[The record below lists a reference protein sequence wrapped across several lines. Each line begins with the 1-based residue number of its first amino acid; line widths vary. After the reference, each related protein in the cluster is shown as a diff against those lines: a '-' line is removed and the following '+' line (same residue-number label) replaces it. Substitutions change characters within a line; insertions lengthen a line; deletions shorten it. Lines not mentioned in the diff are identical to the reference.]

1 MEALGMIEV
10 RGYLGAVSAT
20 DAALKA
26 ADVDLN
32 NAEVI
37 RGGLTT
43 VELGGD
49 VAAVNAAVE
58 AGAEEAKSLNC
69 LISHH
74 VIARV
79 DEQTKIV
86 TTSKNKQEKKKNK
99 QEELAVE
106 DASEKSQPSKPE
118 DNSSKNKETIKE
130 QLAKEKVVE
139 LRKRA
144 YQMDITTLKK
154 SEIKTATKKDLI
166 KAIAAEVERSE

>member
-1 MEALGMIEV
+1 MKALGMIEV

-26 ADVDLN
+26 ADVELN

-43 VELGGD
+43 VELIGD
-49 VAAVNAAVE
+49 VAAVKAAVD
-58 AGAEEAKSLNC
+58 AGAKEAQDLNC
-69 LISHH
+69 LITQH

-86 TTSKNKQEKKKNK
+86 TTSKNKPKINRNE
-99 QEELAVE
+99 QEELVVE
-106 DASEKSQPSKPE
+106 DTSKKDSPSESE
-118 DNSSKNKETIKE
+118 DHSSESKETLKE
-130 QLAKEKVVE
+130 QLTKEKVVE

-144 YQMDITTLKK
+144 YQMNISTLKK

-166 KAIAAEVERSE
+166 KAIAAEAERSE

>member
-1 MEALGMIEV
+1 MKALGMIEV
-10 RGYLGAVSAT
+10 RGYLGAVSVT
-20 DAALKA
+20 DTALKA
-26 ADVDLN
+26 ADVVLN

-43 VELGGD
+43 VELIGD
-49 VAAVNAAVE
+49 VAAVRAAVD
-58 AGAEEAKSLNC
+58 AGAEEAKNLNC

-86 TTSKNKQEKKKNK
+86 TTSKNKPEIKKNK
-99 QEELAVE
+99 TEELAVE
-106 DASEKSQPSKPE
+106 DVSNKNQSKVSE
-118 DNSSKNKETIKE
+118 DNLSEGKETLRE

-144 YQMDITTLKK
+144 YQMNITNLKK

-166 KAIAAEVERSE
+166 EAIAAEAERSE

>member
-1 MEALGMIEV
+1 MKALGMIEV

-26 ADVDLN
+26 ADVELN

-43 VELGGD
+43 VELIGD
-49 VAAVNAAVE
+49 VAAVKAAVD
-58 AGAEEAKSLNC
+58 AGAEEAQSLNC
-69 LISHH
+69 LITQH

-86 TTSKNKQEKKKNK
+86 TTSKNKPEINGNEQK
-99 QEELAVE
+99 ELVVE
-106 DASEKSQPSKPE
+106 DTSKKDPPSVPE
-118 DNSSKNKETIKE
+118 NNSSESKETLKE

-144 YQMDITTLKK
+144 YQMNITALKK

-166 KAIAAEVERSE
+166 EAIAAEAERSE